1 MIDARGV
8 TLMELL
14 VVMAILAILALMSV
28 PLYRD
33 GYLREQVVEAA
44 KLADIAKPRVV
55 AAWTATQAFPADN
68 AAAGLPPP
76 DRIVGNYVQSL
87 VVEDGAIHVTL
98 GNQAS
103 AGLRGL
109 VITLRPAVVEDA
121 PVVPVAWVC
130 GTAAVPE
137 KMTARATNRTTVPK
151 HWLPVNCR

>member
-1 MIDARGV
+1 MPGARGV

-28 PLYRD
+28 PMFRD
-33 GYLREQVVEAA
+33 SFLREQVVEAA
-44 KLADIAKPRVV
+44 KLADIAKPRVA
-55 AAWTATQAFPADN
+55 AAWTAARAFPLDN

-76 DRIVGNYVQSL
+76 DRIVSNHVQSL
-87 VVEDGAIHVTL
+87 TIEDGAIHIVL

-103 AGLRGL
+103 AGLRGMTL
-109 VITLRPAVVEDA
+109 TLRPAVVDDA

-130 GTAAVPE
+130 GAAAVPE
-137 KMTARATNRTTVPK
+137 KMTAAAPNRTTVPK